1 MYVFIHIDVCICMYL
16 CRLMYIHVCIDI
28 DRRHVPSQ
36 GPVLTNIHV
45 CSLKKNIH
53 INKKPYMSKHTCKP
67 MTGVRAHGCTHG
79 AEPQQD
85 RARAHAFSGPR
96 SPRRGLLSCL
106 AMHCTCMNAK
116 HSALVFVL
124 VIISIVLVLV
134 LVIISISIAM
144 HCTCMNAKHSA
155 LVLVLVLVIISI
167 GISISIAMHCTCMK
181 AKHSACVPNVTLAC
195 RVCVRKTPASLLRG
209 TNIL

>member
-1 MYVFIHIDVCICMYL
+1 MDARTELSRNKIEL
-16 CRLMYIHVCIDI
+16 ERTL
-28 DRRHVPSQ
+28 
-36 GPVLTNIHV
+36 
-45 CSLKKNIH
+45 SL
-53 INKKPYMSKHTCKP
+53 
-67 MTGVRAHGCTHG
+67 VRARH
-79 AEPQQD
+79 AEVC
-85 RARAHAFSGPR
+85 
-96 SPRRGLLSCL
+96 CL

-144 HCTCMNAKHSA
+144 HCTCM
-155 LVLVLVLVIISI
+155 
-167 GISISIAMHCTCMK
+167 K